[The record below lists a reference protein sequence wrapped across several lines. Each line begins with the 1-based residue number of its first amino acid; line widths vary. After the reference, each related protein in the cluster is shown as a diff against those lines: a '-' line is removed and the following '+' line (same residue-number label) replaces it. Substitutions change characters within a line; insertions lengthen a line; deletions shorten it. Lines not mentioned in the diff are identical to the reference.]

1 MRKNGKIAEK
11 VAIGREKTRQEC
23 FSILSEYCKIL
34 LDYWRIV
41 SEYWSAGKCSAVCA
55 AVDGG
60 ERRKGFGKIFGQM
73 FCFSGE
79 FCYLCSR
86 KQVINHSKVGGLL
99 NMIRT
104 DSVISQMVSIRS
116 PRIQAVV

>member
-60 ERRKGFGKIFGQM
+60 ERRKCRGKYSGK
-73 FCFSGE
+73 CFV
-79 FCYLCSR
+79 FR
-86 KQVINHSKVGGLL
+86 L
-99 NMIRT
+99 NCVT
-104 DSVISQMVSIRS
+104 FVL
-116 PRIQAVV
+116 

>member
-60 ERRKGFGKIFGQM
+60 ERRKGFGGK
-73 FCFSGE
+73 
-79 FCYLCSR
+79 YSR
-86 KQVINHSKVGGLL
+86 KCFVFRL
-99 NMIRT
+99 NFVT
-104 DSVISQMVSIRS
+104 FVL
-116 PRIQAVV
+116 